1 MSELQLL
8 RNPQIEPTNEII
20 AEGLGA
26 AASAYA
32 KFTEQLKSHNIE
44 LEWRYYNDG
53 NAWLGKG
60 LYKWV
65 TTRGTK
71 KEATAFWLS
80 VWEGFFKVTFYIPE
94 KHRADALSLALGG
107 EVKKMLEDAKQM
119 GKLKFF
125 PLVFSLRSDK
135 LLDEIFTLADFK
147 KALK

>member
-1 MSELQLL
+1 MNELQLL
-8 RNPQIEPTNEII
+8 RDPHIEPTNEII

-32 KFTEQLKSHNIE
+32 SFTEQLKTHNIE
-44 LEWRYYNDG
+44 VEWRYYNDG
-53 NAWLGKG
+53 KAWLGKG
-60 LYKWV
+60 LYKWL

-71 KEATAFWLS
+71 KETTAFWLS

-94 KHRADALSLALGG
+94 KHRADALSLLLNS

-125 PLVFSLRSDK
+125 PLVFNLHSDK
-135 LLDEIFTLADFK
+135 LLDEIFTLTDFRK
-147 KALK
+147 VLK